1 MALNHHVF
9 QAGEGPVQIN
19 VEETI
24 AAVGR
29 MGQRGMHTTNMEI
42 INIMFGIEEVQRSE
56 DKDAADCC
64 ALKEIIL
71 RGILI

>member
-1 MALNHHVF
+1 
-9 QAGEGPVQIN
+9 
-19 VEETI
+19 
-24 AAVGR
+24 

-42 INIMFGIEEVQRSE
+42 LNIMFGNEEVQLSE